1 CCLPALVRA
10 LAVAMACR
18 QTYRHLPA
26 SKACSHGR
34 RLASRQRLT
43 EPVSLPTR
51 TLVSCSLAVPT
62 QSRLRAPAHRAPAP
76 APPAAAAAAAAAA
89 SWAASRYPLSTSTGA
104 AAAGTGEDNVG
115 GDDVKGSKG
124 ADRGSEAKS
133 GGGGTVKAEA
143 AAVEEEVPLDVR
155 GLPRPKQRVEVELGT
170 FHEFTAV
177 NKSGG
182 KIFEASR
189 KLIPAKDAIAFPA
202 IEASNLAE
210 GPAEGSG
217 AGAGV
222 AMTEVDFLSRV
233 LAGRVTM
240 VGLFHRQFGYSM
252 LPSWTEP
259 FEEAFAAEQGQRQR
273 QRHAPSLPSAVSL
286 SLLESWPLR
295 MLKPLLVSTM
305 GRGLS
310 QEKRASFF
318 YRFGPTEEVRKA
330 LGIVNRLTLYVL
342 LVDQKGRV
350 RWQATGK
357 GTTDEIESLVRCAR
371 QLVAEGTG
379 DGGSEGAGAGAT
391 ARGTNKRGGGKRG
404 SSKW

>member
-1 CCLPALVRA
+1 MATPAA
-10 LAVAMACR
+10 A
-18 QTYRHLPA
+18 
-26 SKACSHGR
+26 
-34 RLASRQRLT
+34 
-43 EPVSLPTR
+43 LPT
-51 TLVSCSLAVPT
+51 
-62 QSRLRAPAHRAPAP
+62 
-76 APPAAAAAAAAAA
+76 AAAAAAAR
-89 SWAASRYPLSTSTGA
+89 WFPSRHGLSTSAGA
-104 AAAGTGEDNVG
+104 AAAGTGDDIGRTTKGRKGEDHG
-115 GDDVKGSKG
+115 SEVKGEEG
-124 ADRGSEAKS
+124 GEATAKS
-133 GGGGTVKAEA
+133 A
-143 AAVEEEVPLDVR
+143 AEVPLDVR

-189 KLIPAKDAIAFPA
+189 ELIPPKDAIAFPA

-210 GPAEGSG
+210 EEPRTQAAAAGGGAE
-217 AGAGV
+217 AGARTGA
-222 AMTEVDFLSRV
+222 AMSEVDFLSRV

-259 FEEAFAAEQGQRQR
+259 FEEAFAAPQQSQQQGQRQP
-273 QRHAPSLPSAVSL
+273 HGTAPSLPSAVSL

-310 QEKRASFF
+310 PEKKASFF

-342 LVDQKGRV
+342 LIDQKGRV
-350 RWQATGK
+350 RW
-357 GTTDEIESLVRCAR
+357 
-371 QLVAEGTG
+371 
-379 DGGSEGAGAGAT
+379 
-391 ARGTNKRGGGKRG
+391 
-404 SSKW
+404 